1 MTNELKQGRKRM
13 EEMYNNNRAVSL
25 KWMLKNEIIE
35 KCVGVEL
42 RNNKN

>member
-1 MTNELKQGRKRM
+1 MTNEIKQGRKRM

-35 KCVGVEL
+35 KCARSGVE
-42 RNNKN
+42 K